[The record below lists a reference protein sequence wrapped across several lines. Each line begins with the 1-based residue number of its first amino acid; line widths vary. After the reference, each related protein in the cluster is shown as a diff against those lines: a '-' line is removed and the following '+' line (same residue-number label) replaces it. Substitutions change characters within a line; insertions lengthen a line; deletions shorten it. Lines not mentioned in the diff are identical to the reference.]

1 MSLYDAT
8 IQLIEDNKAVRE
20 SGKLLAIPFHRMPK
34 LSTVLPGVTKSMYNL
49 ISSGTKEGKTQI
61 CDFMAVYQPIE
72 YLFENPDCGLDTH
85 IKYFSLEVS
94 KEDKMLQLIS
104 YRLYSKY
111 GIIINML
118 NLKSIFKGYILDNK
132 ILEIIKS
139 DEFKKFIDF
148 FESKVEI
155 YDDIK
160 APTSIMVKC
169 ENYARKTG
177 EVIYETVTWDDG
189 SEHRIIKEYIP
200 NNPNLIV
207 QIVVD
212 HATLLAEKGKTLYEC
227 IKIISSDYFIK
238 LKNKYKFTVWFIQQQ
253 SASATEQ
260 QFTNRGD
267 SILDKVKPSREGL
280 TGNRDSAMDA
290 TLMIGIFSPYK
301 YKEETYAEWDLTKL
315 RDYHREISILLNRH
329 GRSNITQQL
338 FFNGACGY
346 FKELPLNSQPDEKKK
361 IYQAI
366 DILREKELQYTKE

>member
-1 MSLYDAT
+1 MSLYDET
-8 IQLIEDNKAVRE
+8 LQIIEDNISVRN
-20 SGKLLAIPFHRMPK
+20 SGKLLAIPFYRMPK

-72 YLFENPDCGLDTH
+72 YLFENPNCGLDTH

-94 KEDKMLQLIS
+94 KEDKMLQLMS

-111 GIIINML
+111 NIVINPL
-118 NLKSIFKGYILDNK
+118 NLKSIFAGYILDNK

-139 DEFKKFIDF
+139 EEFKAFIDF

-169 ENYARKTG
+169 ENYARRTG
-177 EVIYETVTWDDG
+177 KVIYETVKWDDG
-189 SEHRIIKEYIP
+189 SEHKIIKEYVP
-200 NNPNLIV
+200 DNPNLIV

-212 HATLLAEKGKTLYEC
+212 HATLLAEKGKTLYDA
-227 IKIISSDYFIK
+227 IKTISSDYFIK
-238 LKNKYKFTVWFIQQQ
+238 LKNKYKFTIWFIQQQ

-267 SILDKVKPSREGL
+267 TILDKVKPSREGL
-280 TGNRDSAMDA
+280 TGNRDSAMDS

-301 YKEETYAEWDLTKL
+301 YKEETYANWDLTRL
-315 RDYHREISILLNRH
+315 RDYHRELSILLNRH

-346 FKELPLNSQPDEKKK
+346 FKELPLDPPSDVKQKV
-361 IYQAI
+361 YQAI
-366 DILREKELQYTKE
+366 DTLRQQELEYTTN